1 MFKVG
6 DRIFYPIHGAG
17 TIVAIETKEILGELH
32 EYFVLSLVIK
42 NLMLMVPK
50 KTVENSGLRPV
61 CEEERIDHALEI
73 LGYEQSDMSDSWNK
87 RYRDNMDRLKTGDI
101 NEISEVVRDLEIRN
115 HLRGLSTG
123 EKRMLGDAKQ
133 VLASEISMVK
143 CIDLKDA
150 LLLINSSIGS
160 ANSKKMPHLSK
171 V

>member
-17 TIVAIETKEILGELH
+17 TIVALETKEILGEMH
-32 EYFVLSLVIK
+32 EYFILSLVIK

-50 KTVENSGLRPV
+50 KTVENSGLRMV
-61 CEEERIDHALEI
+61 CEEQQIEHALQI
-73 LGYEQSDMSDSWNK
+73 LGNEQSDMSDSWNK

-115 HLRGLSTG
+115 HVRGLSTG
-123 EKRMLGDAKQ
+123 EKRMLGDAKL
-133 VLASEISMVK
+133 VLASEISMVRSMD
-143 CIDLKDA
+143 IKDA
-150 LLLINSSIGS
+150 LVLINSSIGA